1 MKPNRQAE
9 AHVRVHRFEPLGL
22 GDSIIKHR
30 PPSQSQ
36 TSHTRF
42 DDWPRST
49 ALRPTYDV
57 REMPRRPPHRAAHWS
72 LHTHAM
78 QSDAPLL
85 GRCRHLPRHLHH
97 GAPPDPQRVCATAHP
112 VRISARTREA
122 HGHHSR
128 MLTRLLARLTGRE
141 DTYNRP
147 PRAPDTC
154 THAGDHGH
162 GIATHKTGMVLVAP
176 PGVPLRSPPQGCT
189 HAGLITTQ
197 VRYVAADPRALSAL
211 EGRLD
216 EMDGVPMRALG
227 RLAVELIS
235 DPACA
240 PFISRKATGSPFSP
254 LLELGACC
262 ELRFGTDTGISLA
275 TACCWIAAT

>member
-1 MKPNRQAE
+1 
-9 AHVRVHRFEPLGL
+9 
-22 GDSIIKHR
+22 
-30 PPSQSQ
+30 
-36 TSHTRF
+36 
-42 DDWPRST
+42 
-49 ALRPTYDV
+49 
-57 REMPRRPPHRAAHWS
+57 
-72 LHTHAM
+72 M